1 MFPSTISQHDKPLSE
16 SEGDIKAAIGSDE
29 TDSASLVDF
38 WLDLTDV
45 GWIFVDASHA
55 VIKH

>member
-55 VIKH
+55 V